1 MIIAKL
7 LTKKRQL
14 VNRLEEADLR
24 PDERA
29 EHECEST
36 KIDTALDLLEPAISK
51 QKQQSEQQSG
61 VEATAR
67 RGRGTD
73 EQTSPSRDRRRS
85 PDPQRALGVVR
96 WRQKIRRSG

>member
-29 EHECEST
+29 EHECELT

-51 QKQQSEQQSG
+51 QKHQSG
-61 VEATAR
+61 
-67 RGRGTD
+67 GRGNCT
-73 EQTSPSRDRRRS
+73 P
-85 PDPQRALGVVR
+85 RARNGR
-96 WRQKIRRSG
+96 TEAASTPPAEYS

>member
-29 EHECEST
+29 EHECELT

-51 QKQQSEQQSG
+51 QRQQDG

-67 RGRGTD
+67 RGRGTGT
-73 EQTSPSRDRRRS
+73 QKSPSPDRRS
-85 PDPQRALGVVR
+85 LPDPQHALGVVR
-96 WRQKIRRSG
+96 WRHKVRRNG

>member
-29 EHECEST
+29 EHECELT
-36 KIDTALDLLEPAISK
+36 KIDTALDLLEPAISR
-51 QKQQSEQQSG
+51 QKQQSG
-61 VEATAR
+61 DEATVR
-67 RGRGTD
+67 RGRGTG
-73 EQTSPSRDRRRS
+73 EQTSPSRDRRS
-85 PDPQRALGVVR
+85 SADPQRAPGLMR
-96 WRQKIRRSG
+96 WRHKIRRSG

>member
-29 EHECEST
+29 EHECELT

-51 QKQQSEQQSG
+51 QKHQSG
-61 VEATAR
+61 GEATAR
-67 RGRGTD
+67 RERGMG
-73 EQTSPSRDRRRS
+73 EQKPPPLRRRS
-85 PDPQRALGVVR
+85 IPEPQRALGVVR
-96 WRQKIRRSG
+96 WRQKLRRNG

>member
-24 PDERA
+24 PEERA
-29 EHECEST
+29 EHECELT

-51 QKQQSEQQSG
+51 QKQQSG
-61 VEATAR
+61 R

-73 EQTSPSRDRRRS
+73 EQPSPSRDRWGS
-85 PDPQRALGVVR
+85 PDPQRAPGSMR
-96 WRQKIRRSG
+96 WRQKVRRSG

>member
-24 PDERA
+24 PNERA
-29 EHECEST
+29 EQECELT

-51 QKQQSEQQSG
+51 QKQQSG